1 MSKEI
6 ESISDELFNKVRSRF
21 PAVTLGN
28 ETADDTKD
36 PTQARFFNFTYTD
49 TSGTEYGQVT
59 LSLVDEKSLKVY
71 FSQNITKNMDRD
83 QRLEW
88 YAFMRNLRKF
98 TKRHPI
104 LKTFDVRDINKSNL
118 ELQDV
123 KQQAKT
129 DIVATAK
136 DVPMSESRLYGTSHK
151 SYADMGECRVMI
163 KHTSMVND
171 DVHGSRSRQIES
183 IFIETGR
190 GERFRLDHT
199 NLHGARAMARHLSEG
214 GSMYDDIA
222 ECINT
227 MVYEMSAMRHFVRA
241 TKNRQFEDQE
251 TADMSRSA
259 IQHYQKVKGSLRHL
273 ASKRHYDEFK
283 ERYHPEDLDNEDID
297 VDALKE
303 RFVKK
308 VYDDRF
314 TDALP
319 IVYRAHKKQKAE
331 AAGQLG
337 SELEEWADTVTE
349 GTWSIPD
356 TADKVKALKVLLQR
370 PIKVGMDGLDA
381 TSDLSQLIGSDELNA
396 QITDLA
402 GSQGPDADATPLV
415 KAWLQDNM
423 PAIFAQ
429 VKATLEKTGRD
440 AQTNFAPQT
449 SPQPDNSREYG
460 ATGMDWPLENPVV
473 KESDNLD
480 FLKSLAGLKK

>member
-129 DIVATAK
+129 DDVATAK

-151 SYADMGECRVMI
+151 SYADMGECRLMI
-163 KHTSMVND
+163 KHTGMVNND
-171 DVHGSRSRQIES
+171 IHGARSRQIES
-183 IFIETGR
+183 IFIETSR
-190 GERFRLDHT
+190 GERFRLEHT

-222 ECINT
+222 ECIDN

-251 TADMSRSA
+251 TADMTRSA
-259 IQHYQKVKGSLRHL
+259 IQHYQQVKGSLRHL

-283 ERYHPEDLDNEDID
+283 ERYQPEASDTDGID

-331 AAGQLG
+331 AAGHLG
-337 SELEEWADTVTE
+337 SELAEWADTVTE

-356 TADKVKALKVLLQR
+356 SADKVKALKVLLQR
-370 PIKVGMDGLDA
+370 PIKVGMDGMDA
-381 TSDLSQLIGSDELNA
+381 TSDLYDLIGDDALFD
-396 QITDLA
+396 QIGNLA
-402 GSQGPDADATPLV
+402 DSQGPDADATPLV

-429 VKATLEKTGRD
+429 VQATLQKAGRD
-440 AQTNFAPQT
+440 AQTNFEPQT
-449 SPQPDNSREYG
+449 SPDTENSHEYG
-460 ATGMDWPLENPVV
+460 ATGMDWPPENPVV

-480 FLKSLAGLKK
+480 FLRSLAGLKK

>member
-6 ESISDELFNKVRSRF
+6 ESISSELFNKIRSRF
-21 PAVTLGN
+21 PKVTLGD
-28 ETADDTKD
+28 EGAGDEKD
-36 PTQARFFNFTYTD
+36 PTKARFFNFTYTD
-49 TSGTEYGQVT
+49 ESGTEFGQVT

-71 FSQNITKNMDRD
+71 FGQNITRDMDRD
-83 QRLEW
+83 QRKEW
-88 YAFMRNLRKF
+88 YAFLRNLRQF
-98 TKRHPI
+98 AKRHPM
-104 LKTFDVRDINKSNL
+104 LKSFDVRDINKSNL
-118 ELQDV
+118 ELQDI

-129 DIVATAK
+129 DDVATVK

-151 SYADMGECRVMI
+151 SYADMGECRLMI
-163 KHTSMVND
+163 KHTGMVNA

-183 IFIETGR
+183 IFIETSR

-222 ECINT
+222 ECINN

-251 TADMSRSA
+251 TADMTRSA
-259 IQHYQKVKGSLRHL
+259 IQHYQQVKGSLRHL

-283 ERYHPEDLDNEDID
+283 DSFHPDNVTDEEID

-314 TDALP
+314 NDALP

-349 GTWSIPD
+349 GTWSVPN
-356 TADKVKALKVLLQR
+356 TKEKLKALKELLQR
-370 PIKVGMDGLDA
+370 PIKVGMDGMDA
-381 TSDLSQLIGSDELNA
+381 TSDLYDLIGDDSLFD
-396 QITDLA
+396 QISNLA
-402 GSQGPDADATPLV
+402 DSQGPDADATPLV
-415 KAWLQDNM
+415 KAWLQNNM
-423 PAIFAQ
+423 PEIAAQ

-449 SPQPDNSREYG
+449 SPGPDNSHEYG
-460 ATGMDWPLENPVV
+460 ATGMDWPQENPVV
-473 KESDNLD
+473 KESNDLD
-480 FLKSLAGLKK
+480 FLRSLAGLKK